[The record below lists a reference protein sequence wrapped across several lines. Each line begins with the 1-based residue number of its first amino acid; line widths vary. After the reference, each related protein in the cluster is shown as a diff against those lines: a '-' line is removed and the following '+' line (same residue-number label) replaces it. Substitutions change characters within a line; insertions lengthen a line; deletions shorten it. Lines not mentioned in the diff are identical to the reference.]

1 MNQNFDNIDPRK
13 MGEKEIEALRE
24 KTISEARL
32 AKTFML
38 SLIEQPAF
46 KYYVQELQA
55 QFDRRQK
62 AVLQLPMG
70 VDQIIQQQCTLGE
83 MAGIQLAIDLPNIL
97 REYAQAAIESANIKQ
112 EEKGNG
118 KTTQEFVG
126 DDLELDFG
134 GRGTAP

>member
-46 KYYVQELQA
+46 KYYVQELQT
-55 QFDRRQK
+55 QFNRRQK

-118 KTTQEFVG
+118 KTIQEFVG